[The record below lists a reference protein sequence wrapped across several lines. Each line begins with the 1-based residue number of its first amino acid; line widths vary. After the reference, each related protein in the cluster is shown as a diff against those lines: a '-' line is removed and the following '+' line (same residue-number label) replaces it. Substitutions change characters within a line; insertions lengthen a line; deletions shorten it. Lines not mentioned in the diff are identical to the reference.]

1 MEVIYMKR
9 LIPVIFFFSLF
20 TLKGM
25 DQQVQVPS
33 SVFDRIPAKV
43 AYFMYGV
50 PQFFSVKQQLHTY
63 GIAQE
68 DGKSY
73 EQLDAA
79 VYHEVAALF
88 KETALDLS
96 QIVIVKLNPEMAEN
110 TPGFVVTNGCIFI
123 DQQWWLSI
131 AQSAGSSAQEVKRF
145 FTTLIAEQLKNGQ
158 YRKHLA
164 TKIIVDGVLVS
175 AVIGIL
181 TYTIAPSVCSWVSE
195 TVPGTS
201 FLESMSTG
209 ITETANQTC
218 SQFYAPGLCMM
229 AGKTAWSSLLAPGV
243 APCVHA
249 VFTEPVARYLSLQA
263 STNALGSI
271 INKQALIDYCSK
283 MSESDNGA
291 QYEQLL
297 STLEESDD
305 IVHTSNA
312 LKEE

>member
-1 MEVIYMKR
+1 MEVIDMKR

-25 DQQVQVPS
+25 DHKVQVPS
-33 SVFDRIPAKV
+33 SVFDRIPAKI

-50 PQFFSVKQQLHTY
+50 PQFFSVKQQLGTY
-63 GIAQE
+63 GIAQD
-68 DGKSY
+68 DGKNY

-79 VYHEVAALF
+79 VYNELVAFLKKAS
-88 KETALDLS
+88 LDLS
-96 QIVIVKLNPEMAEN
+96 QVVITKLNPEMAQD

-123 DQQWWLSI
+123 DQNWWLSI
-131 AQSAGSSAQEVKRF
+131 TPNAGSSAQEVKRF
-145 FTTLIAEQLKNGQ
+145 FSTLIAEQFKNGQ

-175 AVIGIL
+175 AVIGIM
-181 TYTIAPSVCSWVSE
+181 TYTIGPSVCSWVSE
-195 TVPGTS
+195 TVPGTTW
-201 FLESMSTG
+201 LESMSTG

-218 SQFYAPGLCMM
+218 SQFYAPSLCMM

-249 VFTEPVARYLSLQA
+249 VLTEPVARYLSLQA
-263 STNALGSI
+263 STKAFDSI
-271 INKQALIDYCSK
+271 INKQALREYCSK

-291 QYEQLL
+291 HYEQLL
-297 STLEESDD
+297 NTLEESDD
-305 IVHTSNA
+305 IIEARNA